1 MQTVKLQPVSVSDTD
16 IFFGHYEAYAHE
28 LSVFGQTATQ
38 HELELYRT
46 AVLEE
51 AQYPPERELFWVEVD
66 AVRVGFVITRCFPD
80 WPDETILK
88 GSISEFCIFTDFRR
102 MGYGSGAVDE
112 LLKLFADREVREVE
126 ADILNGNQPAIEFW
140 QKMGFAIR
148 FLGTSRP
155 I

>member
-1 MQTVKLQPVSVSDTD
+1 MQTVKIQPVSVSDTD

-51 AQYPPERELFWVEVD
+51 VQYPPERELFWVEAD
-66 AVRVGFVITRCFPD
+66 AVRAGFVITRCFSD
-80 WPDETILK
+80 WPDESILK
-88 GSISEFCIFTDFRR
+88 GSISEFCIFNDFRR
-102 MGYGSGAVDE
+102 IGLGSAAVDE
-112 LLKLFADREVREVE
+112 LLKLFADREVTEVE
-126 ADILNGNQPAIEFW
+126 ADILNGNRPAIEFW
-140 QKMGFAIR
+140 QKMGFATR